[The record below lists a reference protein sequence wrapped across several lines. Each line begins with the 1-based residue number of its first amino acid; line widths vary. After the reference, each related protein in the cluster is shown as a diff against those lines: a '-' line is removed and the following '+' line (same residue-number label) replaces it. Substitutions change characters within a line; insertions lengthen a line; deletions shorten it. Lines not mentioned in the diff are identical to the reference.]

1 MPFGSAQNRRSRT
14 TYRPTV
20 TPEGSTHVET
30 AFTGT
35 TSSFSSTAYG
45 KVAVAAPV
53 RQRDFRAGS
62 TTGRRPAAM
71 AEDGRMTGDQDRIAL
86 SAQDL
91 REVTA
96 FAAACAEMVLEVF
109 EADQPD
115 DSRPRDA
122 VGAAWAF
129 ARGGGRGRSLRDTAW
144 AALKAAKAA
153 DTAAASE
160 AARAA
165 MSAAGAAYLH
175 PLAKATQVKHILG
188 AGAHAAR
195 AAELVAG
202 HDPGV
207 AAEHVERAV
216 RHATPVVVEVLKR
229 FPAAP
234 VGGGRVGELIRMLDA
249 GLRPPT
255 PAE

>member
-1 MPFGSAQNRRSRT
+1 
-14 TYRPTV
+14 
-20 TPEGSTHVET
+20 
-30 AFTGT
+30 
-35 TSSFSSTAYG
+35 
-45 KVAVAAPV
+45 
-53 RQRDFRAGS
+53 
-62 TTGRRPAAM
+62 M
-71 AEDGRMTGDQDRIAL
+71 ADEASGIAL
-86 SAQDL
+86 SKQDL

-96 FAAACAEMVLEVF
+96 FAAACAEVVLEVF

-122 VGAAWAF
+122 IGAAWEF
-129 ARGGGRGRSLRDTAW
+129 ALGGERGQSLRDTAW
-144 AALKAAKAA
+144 AALKAVKSA
-153 DTAAASE
+153 DTAAARE

-202 HDPGV
+202 GNPSIG
-207 AAEHVERAV
+207 AERVERAV
-216 RHATPVVVEVLKR
+216 HRATPVVVDVLKR

-234 VGGGRVGELIRMLDA
+234 GGGGRVGELIRMLDA
-249 GLRPPT
+249 DLRSLNLT
-255 PAE
+255 E